1 MHDDRYRDGDGEPS
15 ELNLQNPDRT
25 LTMPELH
32 PIPAIRYNT
41 QNQRDLSTKIAPPYD
56 VLDEGPK
63 QELLRRDDRNIVAI
77 DLPVTPPKTLG
88 PDEAYNEAGQTMRQ
102 WLEEGTLKRAEKP
115 AIYAYEQ
122 VYEVNG
128 QTLKRRGLFGGLKA
142 EQFNRPKGGIFRHEE
157 VIKGGV
163 DDRYKLTE
171 ATQAQLS
178 PVFGMFSDPN
188 GEVAHRL
195 SDYFDRREPD
205 FHGKTPDDAVEHR
218 CWEVTDDGLIAA
230 LQQFFEKTN
239 VYIADG
245 HHRYTT
251 ALKYHEQH
259 PDQPESSTAL
269 FVLVAM
275 QDPGMIVLPYHRVLT
290 GLSGFSMDKLKAIVD
305 QRDDVQLQATDHG
318 PDQLDALEASL
329 PEAGHHAMGLYDP
342 KAGQTYCLTSTS
354 ADPLADAAPQQPE
367 AWRKLDVAIL
377 QNLII
382 NELIKPNFGG
392 DAVGYHYTAK
402 LDDLRHFADQ
412 EAGRLGVIMQPTPL
426 EAVKDVSLADGIM
439 PAKSTFFYPK
449 LATGLVVNPLA

>member
-1 MHDDRYRDGDGEPS
+1 
-15 ELNLQNPDRT
+15 
-25 LTMPELH
+25 MPELH
-32 PIPAIRYNT
+32 PIPAIRYNVE
-41 QNQRDLSTKIAPPYD
+41 QKRDLSTKIAPPYD

-63 QELLRRDDRNIVAI
+63 QELLSRDPRNVVAI

-88 PDEAYNEAGQTMRQ
+88 PDKAYDKAGQTMRD
-102 WLEEGTLKRAEKP
+102 WLEEGTLTRIDKP

-122 VYEVNG
+122 RYEVNG
-128 QTLKRRGLFGGLKA
+128 QTLKRRGLFGGLKV

-178 PVFGMFSDPN
+178 PVFGMFADPE
-188 GEVAHRL
+188 GQVVQRL
-195 SDYFDRREPD
+195 SDYFDRSEPD
-205 FHGKTPDDAVEHR
+205 FFGTTPDDDVEHL
-218 CWEVTDDGLIAA
+218 CWEVTDDGIITA

-251 ALKYHEQH
+251 ALKYHEAH

-269 FVLVAM
+269 FVLVARE
-275 QDPGMIVLPYHRVLT
+275 DPGMIVLPYHRVLT
-290 GLSGFSMDKLKAIVD
+290 GLESFSIDKLKAAAD
-305 QRDDVQLQATDHG
+305 QRDDVQLEATDHG
-318 PDQLDALEASL
+318 PDQLDALEKTL

-342 KAGQTYCLTSTS
+342 QTKQTYRLTTTS
-354 ADPLADAAPQQPE
+354 ADPLGEIAPQQPE

-377 QNLII
+377 QHLVMAKLIQP
-382 NELIKPNFGG
+382 EFGG
-392 DAVGYHYTAK
+392 EQVGYHYTAQ
-402 LDDLRHFADQ
+402 LDELRAHA
-412 EAGRLGVIMQPTPL
+412 EAEPGRLGVIMQPTPL
-426 EAVKDVSLADGIM
+426 EAVCDVSLADGIM

-449 LATGLVVNPLA
+449 LATGLVVNPLK